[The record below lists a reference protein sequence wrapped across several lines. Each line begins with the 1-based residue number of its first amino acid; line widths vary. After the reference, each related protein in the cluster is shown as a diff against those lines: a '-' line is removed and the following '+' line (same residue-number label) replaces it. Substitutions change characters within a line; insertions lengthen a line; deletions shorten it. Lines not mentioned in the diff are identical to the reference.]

1 MLKRLGIRGRL
12 LLAFFGISTF
22 AVLATA
28 AALYA
33 FLEVGEVLDRITKD
47 RVPSAL
53 ASLQLSRQAERV
65 AATAPAVLASTSK
78 AQHNEV
84 SAAIAAEMTRLEE
97 LLAAL
102 KGAKP
107 GTAVV
112 AEIEAAVL
120 GLRRNLNALDDLV
133 AARLSVVAH
142 KEELL
147 RRLSATTNASQRLVA
162 PGMLVMNS
170 KLQQWRAVTAGT
182 SLASDRG
189 TEATAD
195 LVQAIAAYIP
205 QQKAQQEISAV
216 NDALVNTAD
225 APTPGDLALIMFPLR
240 RSFAVLDT
248 ISDEIDERLRTRFQQ
263 RVNEFKALIDGG
275 NSIPKTRQ
283 DEFAV
288 LAQGEKLLAENHQ
301 LSRSLTAAVD
311 RLVAA
316 ADREIAA
323 SGLEAAVVQ
332 RYGTGVV
339 LGSAVLSLLSSVL
352 FVWLYVD
359 RSLLARLGGLSQSML
374 AIAGGD
380 LRAPLP
386 AAGHDEI
393 GRMAEALRLFRD
405 TAVEVE
411 EKNLREVAEARQRLI
426 DAIESISEGFALYD
440 AEDRLALSNSRYR
453 ELLYS
458 DLAIELTPGT
468 AFEYII
474 RRSAERGYI
483 RDAEGRL
490 EDWVA
495 ERLSRHSNPGEP
507 WLQRR
512 GDGRWIMISERR
524 ITGGGTVA
532 VYSDITEL
540 KQREENLAEK
550 SAALE
555 ALSSKLAKYLAPQVY
570 NSIFTGRQDV
580 RIASQRKKLTICFS
594 DIAGFTETTDK
605 MESEVLTQL
614 LNHYLTEMSKIA
626 SDHGATIDKYVGD
639 AILMFFGDPE
649 TRGVKED
656 AFACLQMALAM
667 QKRMSELAE
676 IWRDIG
682 IETPLRCRIGIHTDY
697 CTVGNFGSEDRM
709 DYTIIGGAVNL
720 ASRLE
725 QEAQPGTVLI
735 SYETFAQVR
744 DMIDCDELGHI
755 HVKGIAYPVA
765 TYRVID
771 LKANLVAAHRS
782 VRTELPHLRLE
793 AEPELMSADE
803 RDQAATA
810 LRDALDQLCHKPR

>member
-426 DAIESISEGFALYD
+426 DPSKASPRDS
-440 AEDRLALSNSRYR
+440 LSTTRRTGSP
-453 ELLYS
+453 
-458 DLAIELTPGT
+458 LAI
-468 AFEYII
+468 
-474 RRSAERGYI
+474 
-483 RDAEGRL
+483 
-490 EDWVA
+490 
-495 ERLSRHSNPGEP
+495 
-507 WLQRR
+507 
-512 GDGRWIMISERR
+512 
-524 ITGGGTVA
+524 
-532 VYSDITEL
+532 
-540 KQREENLAEK
+540 
-550 SAALE
+550 
-555 ALSSKLAKYLAPQVY
+555 
-570 NSIFTGRQDV
+570 
-580 RIASQRKKLTICFS
+580 
-594 DIAGFTETTDK
+594 
-605 MESEVLTQL
+605 
-614 LNHYLTEMSKIA
+614 
-626 SDHGATIDKYVGD
+626 
-639 AILMFFGDPE
+639 
-649 TRGVKED
+649 
-656 AFACLQMALAM
+656 
-667 QKRMSELAE
+667 
-676 IWRDIG
+676 
-682 IETPLRCRIGIHTDY
+682 
-697 CTVGNFGSEDRM
+697 
-709 DYTIIGGAVNL
+709 
-720 ASRLE
+720 
-725 QEAQPGTVLI
+725 
-735 SYETFAQVR
+735 
-744 DMIDCDELGHI
+744 
-755 HVKGIAYPVA
+755 
-765 TYRVID
+765 
-771 LKANLVAAHRS
+771 
-782 VRTELPHLRLE
+782 
-793 AEPELMSADE
+793 
-803 RDQAATA
+803 AATA
-810 LRDALDQLCHKPR
+810 NCSTATLRSN

>member
-33 FLEVGEVLDRITKD
+33 FLEVGEVVDRITKD

-102 KGAKP
+102 RGAKP

-195 LVQAIAAYIP
+195 LVQAIGAYIP

-248 ISDEIDERLRTRFQQ
+248 ISNEIDERLRTRFQQ

-440 AEDRLALSNSRYR
+440 ADDRLALSNSRYR

-490 EDWVA
+490 EEWVA
-495 ERLSRHSNPGEP
+495 ERLSRHRNPGEP

-656 AFACLQMALAM
+656 AFACVQMALAM

-735 SYETFAQVR
+735 SYETFAQVK

-810 LRDALDQLCHKPR
+810 LRDVLDQLCHKPR